1 MSAIAT
7 SQTMNQSP
15 IIPTLSDLIE
25 PLIKA
30 LKTLGG
36 SGTVQEIYDKVCE
49 LENFSD
55 VQQNILHKQ
64 GPNTEIA
71 YRLAWARTN
80 LRIYGAL
87 ENVRRGVWSLTEKGR
102 NLEAIDITEIN
113 KAVQKST
120 KQKFK
125 LVSESQNDLE
135 NNQEI
140 IINQAYF
147 PITDNKSER
156 DLIKDNSKIPVD
168 LDIWTEKLLE
178 ILQQIPPDSFERLCQ
193 RILRESG
200 FIKVEVTGR
209 KGDGGIDGIGV
220 LKIALLSF
228 QVFFQ
233 CKRYKGSVGSSEIR
247 DFRGA
252 MVGRTD
258 KGLFLTTGTFTSSAK
273 QEATRD
279 GAPVLDLIDGEQLCQ
294 ILKDLNLGVE
304 TKMIEVVEID
314 QNWFNHL

>member
-1 MSAIAT
+1 
-7 SQTMNQSP
+7 MNQSLN
-15 IIPTLSDLIE
+15 IPSHSHLFDPT
-25 PLIKA
+25 IKA
-30 LKTLGG
+30 LESLGG
-36 SGTVQEIYDKVCE
+36 SGTVQEIHDKVCQLQSLSE
-49 LENFSD
+49 P
-55 VQQNILHKQ
+55 QQSILHKQ
-64 GPNTEIA
+64 GPQTEIA
-71 YRLAWARTN
+71 YRLGWVRTY
-80 LRIYGAL
+80 LKVSGVL
-87 ENVRRGVWSLTEKGR
+87 ESVGRGVWSLTEKGR
-102 NLEAIDITEIN
+102 NLQVINPKEIN
-113 KAVQKST
+113 RFV
-120 KQKFK
+120 
-125 LVSESQNDLE
+125 
-135 NNQEI
+135 NQTTRKKTEKI
-140 IINQAYF
+140 IIESVQDFNL
-147 PITDNKSER
+147 
-156 DLIKDNSKIPVD
+156 LIQPTIETIESISDQDQIPVSS
-168 LDIWTEKLLE
+168 DIWIEKLLE
-178 ILQQIPPDSFERLCQ
+178 ILQQISPDSFERLCQ

-233 CKRYKGSVGSSEIR
+233 CKRYKGSVGPSEIR

-294 ILKDLNLGVE
+294 ILKDLSLGVE

-314 QNWFNHL
+314 HNWFNHL

>member
-1 MSAIAT
+1 
-7 SQTMNQSP
+7 MNQSLN
-15 IIPTLSDLIE
+15 IPSHSDLFE
-25 PLIKA
+25 PTIKA
-30 LKTLGG
+30 LKSLGG
-36 SGTVQEIYDKVCE
+36 SGTVQEIYDQVCQ
-49 LENFSD
+49 LQSFSE
-55 VQQNILHKQ
+55 QQQSILHKQ
-64 GPNTEIA
+64 GPQTEID
-71 YRLAWARTN
+71 YRLGWVRTY
-80 LRIYGAL
+80 LKVYGVL
-87 ENVRRGVWSLTEKGR
+87 ESVRRGVWSLTEKGR
-102 NLEAIDITEIN
+102 NLQVINPKEIN
-113 KAVQKST
+113 RFV
-120 KQKFK
+120 
-125 LVSESQNDLE
+125 
-135 NNQEI
+135 NQTTRKKTEKVI
-140 IINQAYF
+140 SDAIELIE
-147 PITDNKSER
+147 PISDQ
-156 DLIKDNSKIPVD
+156 DQIPID
-168 LDIWTEKLLE
+168 SDIWIEKLLKV
-178 ILQQIPPDSFERLCQ
+178 LQQIPPDSFERLCQ

-233 CKRYKGSVGSSEIR
+233 CKRYTGSVGPSEIR